1 MNICVQGF
9 VFMQVFI
16 SLGYTPRNRIVR
28 SNFNSLFN
36 HLRNCQTVSQSSWII
51 WHSHQ
56 RCLRDPTFCP
66 LISTSYYLSFHKVT
80 LVRKQHLIVVLI
92 CIALMPSD
100 AGYLFR
106 GLFLM
111 TVVIRE
117 SIILEEE
124 FSRYKGS
131 GTQKHDSLCAIIS
144 FRPQNHNK
152 SLFLPT
158 MPSVLEC

>member
-9 VFMQVFI
+9 VFTQVFI
-16 SLGYTPRNRIVR
+16 SLHLGIELLDQILT
-28 SNFNSLFN
+28 LFN
-36 HLRNCQTVSQSSWII
+36 HEELPDCFPKQLNRLAFPPAMYEGSNFSAPSPALLII
-51 WHSHQ
+51 
-56 RCLRDPTFCP
+56 CL
-66 LISTSYYLSFHKVT
+66 STSSHPSE
-80 LVRKQHLIVVLI
+80 RKRHLIVVLI
-92 CIALMPSD
+92 CIALMPRD

-158 MPSVLEC
+158 KPSILEY